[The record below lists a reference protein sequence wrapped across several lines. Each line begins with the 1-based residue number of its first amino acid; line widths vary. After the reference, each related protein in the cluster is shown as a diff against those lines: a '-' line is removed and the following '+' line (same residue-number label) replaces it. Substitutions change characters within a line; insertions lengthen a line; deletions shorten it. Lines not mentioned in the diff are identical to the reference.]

1 MTKTVLF
8 VHGAFTSPASWDGFA
23 ARYRARGYRCV
34 APAWPYDDRPI
45 PQLRREPDPR
55 LAAVGIGEIVDH
67 YAAAIRA
74 LDEPPIIVGHSFGGL
89 FTQMLLDRG
98 LGVAGVA
105 IDPAPPK
112 GVLPGVNAVRASLP
126 VLMGWGAWRQVRMMS
141 LDSFRWGWTHTLSDA
156 EQRAAYE
163 YVVPVPGRM
172 FLQALLA
179 PFTDVTKV
187 DPRRRR
193 APLLIVAGQLDRTV
207 EARMNRANFRM
218 QQRAPA
224 TTEYRVFPGRTHWI
238 CAQPGWE
245 EVADFA
251 LDWAQRQPETTRR

>member
-1 MTKTVLF
+1 M
-8 VHGAFTSPASWDGFA
+8 
-23 ARYRARGYRCV
+23 
-34 APAWPYDDRPI
+34 
-45 PQLRREPDPR
+45 
-55 LAAVGIGEIVDH
+55 
-67 YAAAIRA
+67 
-74 LDEPPIIVGHSFGGL
+74 GHSFGGL
-89 FTQMLLDRG
+89 FTQILLDRG

-105 IDPAPPK
+105 IVPAPPK

-126 VLMGWGAWRQVRMMS
+126 VLMGWGAWRQIRMMT
-141 LDSFRWGWTHTLSDA
+141 LDNFRWGWTHTLSDA

-179 PFTDVTKV
+179 PFTDVTKI

-193 APLLIVAGQLDRTV
+193 APLLIIAGQLDRTV

-224 TTEYRVFPGRTHWI
+224 TTEYREFPLDLRSAGLGGGRRFRSGLGAAT
-238 CAQPGWE
+238 A
-245 EVADFA
+245 
-251 LDWAQRQPETTRR
+251 